1 MEPGHH
7 STRPIVLKLLVC
19 TRTHC
24 AQRVVQFK
32 MYRTDND
39 ARALHGP
46 ALLHALQAL
55 MAEKGIPGR
64 VLETSCM
71 GGCTIGPRLNVIG
84 AGGFKDTLR
93 YLHLESEKQ
102 KTLCVPWEAVT
113 SLEALLEYH
122 VQEEERKRAE

>member
-1 MEPGHH
+1 VEPGNL
-7 STRPIVLKLLVC
+7 STRPIALKLLVC
-19 TRTHC
+19 TKTHC
-24 AQRVVQFK
+24 AQRVVQLK
-32 MYRTDND
+32 RYTTDAA
-39 ARALHGP
+39 ARALNGP
-46 ALLHALQAL
+46 ALLHALQTL
-55 MAEKGIPGR
+55 MTEKGIPGK

-84 AGGFKDTLR
+84 AGGFKDTVR

-102 KTLCVPWEAVT
+102 KTLCAPWEAVT

>member
-1 MEPGHH
+1 
-7 STRPIVLKLLVC
+7 
-19 TRTHC
+19 
-24 AQRVVQFK
+24 
-32 MYRTDND
+32 MYTTDAV
-39 ARALHGP
+39 ARALSGP
-46 ALLHALQAL
+46 DLLHALQTL
-55 MAEKGIPGR
+55 MTEKGILGK

-93 YLHLESEKQ
+93 YLHLESERQ
-102 KTLCVPWEAVT
+102 KTLCEPWEAVT